1 MPKKPSL
8 ESRLI
13 AMQELLANDASRAG
27 QRMTNLENAL
37 CRVGEALQDATSRM
51 DKRLGEI
58 ERATRRDVAAG
69 GGYDFSDGVT
79 AAKMQSL
86 AEGRLLGRDN
96 PGVIDQRAQLR
107 ERADE
112 LLEQTSPWGVGAAV
126 PSGTHASVGASP
138 QEIERVNKALN
149 GDFSSY
155 EPGSHRAID
164 LMTLSLLVNL
174 RKQIDRHE
182 KLLRFLVDRA
192 GDGK

>member
-37 CRVGEALQDATSRM
+37 GRVGEALQDATSRM

-58 ERATRRDVAAG
+58 ERATRRDIADR
-69 GGYDFSDGVT
+69 GGYTF
-79 AAKMQSL
+79 AEKMPDVGSAHL
-86 AEGRLLGRDN
+86 MGRSTSGH
-96 PGVIDQRAQLR
+96 GAIDQRAQLR

-112 LLEQTSPWGVGAAV
+112 LLEQTENQHVFKLDEPRHRVGVDV
-126 PSGTHASVGASP
+126 DLV
-138 QEIERVNKALN
+138 ERVDKALN
-149 GDFSSY
+149 GEYTAY
-155 EPGSHRAID
+155 EPGAEKHSHLLI
-164 LMTLSLLVNL
+164 LSTVINL
-174 RKQIDRHE
+174 RKRIDQQE